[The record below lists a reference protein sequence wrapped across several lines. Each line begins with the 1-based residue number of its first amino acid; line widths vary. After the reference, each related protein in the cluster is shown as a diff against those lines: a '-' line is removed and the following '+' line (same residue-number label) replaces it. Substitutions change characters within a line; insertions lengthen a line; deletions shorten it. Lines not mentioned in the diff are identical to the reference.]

1 MAYHIYQ
8 TEAFVINERVVG
20 EANKIFYL
28 LTPDLGLI
36 VAVAQGVR
44 LLKSKLRYQIRRY
57 ELVHVSLVRGKEVWR
72 LVGAE
77 KSLELDGTLK
87 DQAKFESLA
96 KIFTLLSHFIQG
108 EGEQAEIFNDLK
120 AGINYLAG
128 ESSPE
133 LRRGFE
139 LAMALR
145 LLNSLGYVKN
155 SAETLP
161 ILNFKVWSAEELK
174 KALDLEG
181 AISLAVEAATHASH
195 LNSY

>member
-8 TEAFVINERVVG
+8 TEAFVLNERVSG

-28 LTPDLGLI
+28 LTPDLGLV

-77 KSLELDGTLK
+77 KSGELDGVLN
-87 DQAKFESLA
+87 DPAKFESVA
-96 KIFTLLSHFIQG
+96 KIFVLLARFLQG
-108 EGEQAEIFNDLK
+108 EGEQTDIFNDLK
-120 AGINYLAG
+120 AGIIYLATDDR
-128 ESSPE
+128 PE
-133 LRRGFE
+133 IRRGFE

-145 LLNSLGYVKN
+145 ILSSLGYVKT
-155 SAETLP
+155 SSEVLP
-161 ILNFKVWSAEELK
+161 VLTFKVWSAEVLK
-174 KALDLEG
+174 IALGLENT
-181 AISLAVEAATHASH
+181 ISLAVDSAAHASH
-195 LNSY
+195 I